1 MSEYSFK
8 LSPNLAG
15 LLLEVEVAR
24 GDVLLLPPEKPDRD
38 DTGYDYPTSQDTKII
53 AYFLYYTG
61 FRDAG

>member
-1 MSEYSFK
+1 VYRTPGIAS
-8 LSPNLAG
+8 
-15 LLLEVEVAR
+15 R

-53 AYFLYYTG
+53 AYLLYYTG